1 MGAIIVGGESKG
13 KCRHEP
19 PCELKLPMILQLIEP
34 DKINKLLTVLGKL
47 KMRINII
54 GKNDFQ
60 IVNEGG

>member
-1 MGAIIVGGESKG
+1 
-13 KCRHEP
+13 
-19 PCELKLPMILQLIEP
+19 MILQLIEP
-34 DKINKLLTVLGKL
+34 GKINNLLTVLGNL